1 MLPGIVVMKMI
12 IAIIRPNK
20 LSGVKSALSE
30 NGFTGITV
38 TSVKGCGS
46 QRGTVER
53 YRGSKYVIDLLDKVE
68 IKVVVVD
75 TEIDKAVKII
85 TDNAKTGEFGDG
97 KIFVLNVEEAIR
109 IRTNDKGQAALEAD
123 V

>member
-1 MLPGIVVMKMI
+1 MI

-20 LSGVKSALSE
+20 LSSVKTALSE

-38 TSVKGCGS
+38 IPVKGCGS

-53 YRGSKYVIDLLDKVE
+53 YRGSEYVIDLLDKVE
-68 IKVVVVD
+68 VKVVVSDVNL
-75 TEIDKAVKII
+75 EKAIKII
-85 TDNAKTGEFGDG
+85 IDNAKTGEFGDG

-109 IRTNDKGQAALEAD
+109 IRTNDKGQAALEAE
-123 V
+123 VLH